1 MSFILDAL
9 KKSEAERQRHTGPT
23 LLELRVTRPP
33 RRYPLWSLV
42 VGVLLAVNVAVLL
55 TFLLRRP
62 PPAAAGAAAPAS
74 TASQI
79 QARTPAAVP
88 LAATTP
94 QVRPA
99 PAAPVAPAA
108 APAQPVPALADRS
121 APGPASSATSGTG
134 TSSADGV
141 LITPAGVV
149 GGAAREP
156 PPAPTDSVADADAA
170 APARNPADYE
180 PALPPGTRQSGPAPQ
195 AAAQPAATAD
205 YSNLPSLSQIS
216 GNIPAM
222 RLDLLDYSQLASERY
237 ALINMQRVREG
248 DVLPNG
254 AHVLAITPNGV
265 AVDYR
270 GLQFL
275 LRPGGTAQ

>member
-9 KKSEAERQRHTGPT
+9 KKSEAERQRQAGPT

-62 PPAAAGAAAPAS
+62 PPAAAGAAAQAPA
-74 TASQI
+74 APQI
-79 QARTPAAVP
+79 QARTQAAPAP
-88 LAATTP
+88 AATTP
-94 QVRPA
+94 RTPPA
-99 PAAPVAPAA
+99 PAASVAPVAA

-121 APGPASSATSGTG
+121 APGPAGPAASSGTSGSG
-134 TSSADGV
+134 TDGV
-141 LITPAGVV
+141 LITPAGTV
-149 GGAAREP
+149 G
-156 PPAPTDSVADADAA
+156 SA

-180 PALPPGTRQSGPAPQ
+180 PALPPGTGQSGPAPQ

-248 DVLPNG
+248 DVLPDG

-270 GLQFL
+270 GQQFL